1 MIEVGQPFLTF
12 PEAWREVQKAVH
24 QTALDK
30 GWYSDGE
37 RNLGELIAL
46 IHSELSEA
54 LEALRHG
61 NPPAEHIEGFSAVE
75 EELADVV
82 IRLMDLSSYQGY
94 RVGEAVIK
102 KMEFNR
108 TRPERHG
115 GKRF

>member
-1 MIEVGQPFLTF
+1 MLV
-12 PEAWREVQKAVH
+12 EAEVH

-30 GWYSDGE
+30 GWYSKDK
-37 RNLGELIAL
+37 RNGGELIAL

-54 LEALRHG
+54 LEAMRQG

-75 EELADVV
+75 EELADTV
-82 IRLMDLSSYQGY
+82 IRVMDLAGYQGY
-94 RVGEAVIK
+94 RVGEAIIA

-115 GKRF
+115 GKLF